1 MKNIWMIMKKELTR
15 FFTDKRMLVSIFLP
29 GILIYFLYTLMGN
42 AMTDAFVTE
51 DTYEYMILMENPSD
65 TALAFLENAPVKIT
79 PVSNS
84 ELEDAKAQVSH
95 GASDL
100 LVVFPSEFDRL
111 VAEYVTGEGDA
122 PHVSIY
128 YNSASTT
135 SSEAYGLFAAI
146 LDQYESFLANRF
158 DVNSDGE
165 IYDLATEEDM
175 TTMIFSMLLPL
186 LLMTFMFSGCMAVA
200 PESIAGE
207 KERGTIATLLVTPIK
222 RSHLAIGKIVSLSL
236 IALSGGIVSFLGV
249 ILSLPNL
256 VGDIG
261 GVSATVYGTVDYLL
275 ILAIILTTTLMFIAG
290 ISIVSAFANSVKE
303 ASSYLSI
310 LMVFVMLA
318 SVSTM
323 FGAGDFGGMGAY
335 FIPVFNSVV
344 GLSGIFNKAYALS
357 DIAILLVSNVV
368 YAGVMI
374 GILTKMFDSERIMF
388 RR

>member
-1 MKNIWMIMKKELTR
+1 MKNIWMIIKKELTR
-15 FFTDKRMLVSIFLP
+15 FFTDKRMLISIFLP

-51 DTYEYMILMENPSD
+51 ETYEYSVIVENPSD
-65 TALAFLENAPVKIT
+65 GVAALLEYAPVHVVT
-79 PVSNS
+79 A
-84 ELEDAKAQVSH
+84 EDALEHAMNQVSF

-100 LVVFPSEFDRL
+100 LVIFPSDFDRL
-111 VAEYVTGEGDA
+111 VEEYVTGDGAA
-122 PHVSIY
+122 PHVEIY

-135 SSEAYGLFAAI
+135 SSEAYSIVLAV
-146 LDQYESFLANRF
+146 LDQYESALANKF
-158 DVNSDGE
+158 DVNADGGS
-165 IYDLATEEDM
+165 YDLATEEDM
-175 TTMIFSMLLPL
+175 TTMIFSMLLPM

-261 GVSATVYGTVDYLL
+261 GVDATVYGTTDYLW
-275 ILAIILTTTLMFIAG
+275 ILAIILTTILMFVAG

-310 LMVFVMLA
+310 LMVLVMLA
-318 SVSTM
+318 GVSTM
-323 FGAGDFGGMGAY
+323 FGAGDLGGIGVY
-335 FIPVFNSVV
+335 FIPVFNSVM
-344 GLSGIFNKAYALS
+344 GLSGIFNKTYAVS
-357 DIAILLVSNVV
+357 EIVILLCSNLI
-368 YAGVMI
+368 YAGAMI
-374 GILTKMFDSERIMF
+374 GVLTKMFDSERIMF